1 MSTDLNKVMLIGRLG
16 KDPELRYTPNGD
28 AVVSFNLATNKTWKN
43 KEQEKSSKTN
53 WNKIVGWRKLAEIC
67 GEYLKKGSR
76 VFVEGRLEERSW
88 EDNDGKKRHTTEV
101 IMENMQMLDSKDPS
115 SQPKEVSKEEM
126 AGEEEIPF

>member
-67 GEYLKKGSR
+67 GEDLKKGSR

-115 SQPKEVSKEEM
+115 SQPREVSKEEM
-126 AGEEEIPF
+126 AEEEIPF